1 MPPTPPAPLPPAVWA
16 GLLAQQANTNSLGG
30 WVLAP
35 WIVVYLGE
43 WILLGVL
50 LKVLKEELPYCEW
63 WERVGLVLVVG
74 LMTVLLLMPL
84 VLAVVFLLRGR

>member
-16 GLLAQQANTNSLGG
+16 ELLAQQANTNSLGG

-35 WIVVYLGE
+35 CIVVYLSE
-43 WILLGVL
+43 WIFLGVL

-63 WERVGLVLVVG
+63 WERVGLVLAVG
-74 LMTVLLLMPL
+74 LMTVLLLIPL

>member
-1 MPPTPPAPLPPAVWA
+1 MSPTPPAPLPSAVWA
-16 GLLAQQANTNSLGG
+16 ELLAQQANTNSLEG
-30 WVLAP
+30 WVLVP
-35 WIVVYLGE
+35 CIVVYLGE

-63 WERVGLVLVVG
+63 WERVGLVLAVG

-84 VLAVVFLLRGR
+84 VFLLRGR